1 MPRSQLL
8 YLNDI
13 SEAAGNIRSYVG
25 DLTFG
30 KFKNDRMRIDAVVRN
45 FEVIG
50 EAVKNLS
57 DDLKTQFPATDW
69 KAVAGFR
76 DTLIHGYFG
85 IDLEILWDIIVH
97 KIPVLQQEIAAV
109 PERAGKTLPYTIKMP
124 L

>member
-13 SEAAGNIRSYVG
+13 SEASGNIRSYVG
-25 DLTFG
+25 DLTFE

-57 DDLKTQFPATDW
+57 DDLKAQFPATDW

-97 KIPVLQQEIAAV
+97 KIPVLQKEIAAIIAH
-109 PERAGKTLPYTIKMP
+109 EKAKNT
-124 L
+124 

>member
-13 SEAAGNIRSYVG
+13 SEAVGNIQSYIG
-25 DLTFG
+25 DLTFE
-30 KFKNDRMRIDAVVRN
+30 KFRHDRMRVDAVVRN

-57 DDLKTQFPATDW
+57 DELKTKFPASDW

-76 DTLIHGYFG
+76 DALIHGYFG

-97 KIPVLQQEIAAV
+97 KIPVLQEEIATMIAH
-109 PERAGKTLPYTIKMP
+109 EKAKNK
-124 L
+124 